1 MFVSA
6 AGQAAAISQVASLTL
21 EDVQAALEQPQN
33 PEPPIPEFISAIT
46 TQAARASN
54 LPASLEASSPLKKSA
69 ASQQQQENSGPQTS
83 GEEDDIAKKTRRIA
97 SKLHIMASKKQ
108 LDPAV
113 RRRSQPLAALLVLKR
128 IFSHFF
134 LLCLQKVSDEEAR
147 ALIDLQLKTNAPLLP
162 PWYRH
167 AQR

>member
-1 MFVSA
+1 M
-6 AGQAAAISQVASLTL
+6 
-21 EDVQAALEQPQN
+21 EQPQN
-33 PEPPIPEFISAIT
+33 PEPPIPEFIPAIS
-46 TQAARASN
+46 TQPACASN

-83 GEEDDIAKKTRRIA
+83 GEEDDDIAKKTRRIA

-128 IFSHFF
+128 CFFSLFPF
-134 LLCLQKVSDEEAR
+134 VPAESFRRGSSSSYRPSAEDKCSFTSTLVPPCSSLITKFESLFAARNKIKPRRAEQK
-147 ALIDLQLKTNAPLLP
+147 
-162 PWYRH
+162 
-167 AQR
+167 